1 MSTEQSLKVKKLRRA
16 FDESFAEE
24 VRLLEEKRISFIYCL
39 LGTQGYAISSLHLT
53 GFAKAGHVTS
63 LPSRSRGLLG
73 MGSNR
78 GQLLPVYS
86 LAALLDVNEKTGPPQ
101 WLAITG
107 SVDPVA
113 FAINELI
120 GFEAADRQHDLAGTT
135 QPYVQGY
142 CVRGGARF
150 ALIEMDELYREIT
163 QGNKPQI

>member
-1 MSTEQSLKVKKLRRA
+1 MNTEQNQKVEKLRKA

-24 VRLLEEKRISFIYCL
+24 FRALEEKKDSFIYFL
-39 LGTQGYAISSLHLT
+39 LGTRGYAISSLHLT
-53 GFAKAGHVTS
+53 GFAKAGHVTP
-63 LPSRSRGLLG
+63 LPARSRGLLG

-86 LAALLDVNEKTGPPQ
+86 LAALLSVNEKTEQAQ

-107 SVDPVA
+107 GIDSVA

-120 GFEAADRQHDLAGTT
+120 GFEAADQQHELGGTM

-150 ALIEMDELYREIT
+150 ALVQIDQLYREIT